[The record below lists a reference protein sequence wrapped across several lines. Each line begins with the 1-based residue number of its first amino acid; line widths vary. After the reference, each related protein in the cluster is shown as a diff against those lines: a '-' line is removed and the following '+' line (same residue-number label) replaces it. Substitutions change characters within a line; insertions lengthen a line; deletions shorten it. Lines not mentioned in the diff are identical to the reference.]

1 MEDHDPVWLEL
12 RHAHIADVCP
22 LLAALFLTL
31 FSVCFFFIN
40 GFFQASERL
49 HEKMTNFV
57 SKNKAAQI
65 HQGSRLA
72 LLCCLLLGVC
82 LVVLV

>member
-1 MEDHDPVWLEL
+1 MIRFGLSFAMHTLQMYAL
-12 RHAHIADVCP
+12 SLLYLLNITP
-22 LLAALFLTL
+22 L
-31 FSVCFFFIN
+31 FILIT

-72 LLCCLLLGVC
+72 LWCLLAFG
-82 LVVLV
+82 LVL